1 MENEEEIRVLR
12 VSDVVNFSEED
23 YLETKRLL
31 KKMNGM
37 VEEYVTNMD
46 DIQNLETIKRTFNSN
61 LMYLATYYAK
71 ILCFRNNFDYLEEAR
86 KSTKSEAM
94 KKMMEEDKSLKI
106 TNVEKM
112 VYAYPY
118 YTSRIALI
126 EKLKAFFYTVQ
137 LSYKVYEDTQRS
149 IYQSLS
155 TVNREYQ
162 ATIN

>member
-1 MENEEEIRVLR
+1 MEEQIKVLR
-12 VSDVVNFSEED
+12 VSDVIDFSETD
-23 YLETKRLL
+23 YKETKTLL

-37 VEEYVTNMD
+37 VEEYVANMD
-46 DIQNLETIKRTFNSN
+46 NPVELEALKRRFNSN

-71 ILCFRNNFDYLEEAR
+71 ILCFRSNFEYLEEAR
-86 KSTKSEAM
+86 KATKSEAM
-94 KKMMEEDKSLKI
+94 KKMMEEDKTLKV

-118 YTSRIALI
+118 YNTRIVLI
-126 EKLKAFFYTVQ
+126 EKLKAFFYLTQ

-162 ATIN
+162 ATIS